1 MADMILG
8 VTLETLLIFV
18 FVIMVTVVLAR
29 LVYALTRRYLDP
41 RLVKR
46 NSKLA
51 ARMAEYIVLGIG
63 VFIGVYQIL
72 NLALEAFAATLG
84 ILGIGAAF
92 ASQQIAQNLMAGIM
106 IGLERRIQLED
117 WIDIGGTPDT
127 KPARVKDITLTKSI
141 LLDPSGKLVIV
152 PNSTIISSKVINYT
166 KAGFFEVPL
175 PLTLPLNADIDK
187 VKRIILDVADKHDKI
202 LPNVPSEEKRAM
214 VRTIQL
220 PQFKRLF
227 ENSISMESFNPR
239 VLVTDISNARVT
251 LSIRIWIREIN
262 KRDDIVSGFL
272 DTLFKRLRDENIELA

>member
-1 MADMILG
+1 MADTILG

-41 RLVKR
+41 RLPKR

-202 LPNVPSEEKRAM
+202 LPNVPLEEKRAM

-272 DTLFKRLRDENIELA
+272 DILFKRLRDENIELA

>member
-1 MADMILG
+1 M
-8 VTLETLLIFV
+8 
-18 FVIMVTVVLAR
+18 
-29 LVYALTRRYLDP
+29 TRRFLDS
-41 RLVKR
+41 RLPKR

-51 ARMAEYIVLGIG
+51 ARMAEYIILGIG
-63 VFIGVYQIL
+63 IFVGIYQVL

-152 PNSTIISSKVINYT
+152 PNSTIIGSKVINYT

-187 VKRIILDVADKHDKI
+187 AKRIILDVADKHEKI
-202 LPNVPSEEKRAM
+202 LPNLPPEEKKAAVRA
-214 VRTIQL
+214 IQL

-227 ENSISMESFNPR
+227 ENSISLESFCPR
-239 VLVTDISNARVT
+239 VLITDISNAKVT
-251 LSIRIWIREIN
+251 LSIRIWIREVS
-262 KRDDIVSGFL
+262 KKDDIVSDFL
-272 DTLFKRLRDENIELA
+272 GVLFKRLREEKIDLI